1 MFFGEL
7 SSPLREA
14 FPSPARPA
22 RPVQQFSLGNFAQT
36 TIGMSPNST
45 LNDMKTSSARALM
58 VQLLAFVLLALG
70 NPAKLGAVTVTLTPP
85 AVTSGWAGSTFSGVF
100 DVTLQDYYK
109 YSYTVTATVGGV
121 GSSGASASVSMWW
134 GNSYTIT
141 TDVAGRGDVI
151 VTVTV
156 DGTPLPGAGPLAN
169 DTASAS
175 ATVTIAGIDSISP
188 ATEYALTGT
197 TLTFTAAIDPP
208 GTSVQFPAWGTTG
221 GGTITALTPNFGL
234 SAIFVADASIIGSGA
249 VTISATGAA
258 TKTATVQE
266 ITLSFTA
273 EGPALEGSPS
283 SSTFELVVGNEPPS
297 GITYAWDFLEST
309 LVPAETYNSP
319 AIPFT
324 DATQKLT
331 DLSGLP
337 RWFERDGNRLM
348 TAVNDTC
355 SYSVYCRVSYK
366 SGIQDSPISPWEVYL
381 PRTMGRTPW
390 YGIRGFPRV
399 ESYMAGTETRY
410 RFLDIGI
417 DPNTMMRV
425 PVSVPDYFILT
436 TSQFYAKT
444 VVHENKHVEQTTRP
458 EFTSFI
464 DPWNVLVSIID
475 TDTDDLTTLSPI
487 LAAAKADANAA
498 HRAYK
503 ESRDPTLEEEAYTA
517 DKAVIPHFFE
527 GL

>member
-85 AVTSGWAGSTFSGVF
+85 DVTSGWAGSTFSGVF

-109 YSYTVTATVGGV
+109 YSYSVTATVGGV

-266 ITLSFTA
+266 ITLSTTPIGRD
-273 EGPALEGSPS
+273 EEGSPS
-283 SSTFELVVGNEPPS
+283 FATFTLVVGNEPPS

-309 LVPAETYNSP
+309 LVPGVDYNSP

-324 DATQKLT
+324 DATQKST
-331 DLSGLP
+331 SLSGLP
-337 RWFERDGNRLM
+337 RWFARNGSRLL
-348 TAVNDTC
+348 
-355 SYSVYCRVSYK
+355 SVDNSSCNYGVFCRVSYK
-366 SGIQDSPISPWEVYL
+366 SGVQDSPTSPWEVFV
-381 PRTMGRTPW
+381 PEPMGTTP
-390 YGIRGFPRV
+390 FPICTGV
-399 ESYMAGTETRY
+399 PSAEQYPNGTELRY
-410 RFLDIGI
+410 RVTGIGSLNRPAAI
-417 DPNTMMRV
+417 STIN
-425 PVSVPDYFILT
+425 VST
-436 TSQFYAKT
+436 TSQFYSKT
-444 VVHENKHVEQTTRP
+444 VVHENKHIEQAARATYTDING
-458 EFTSFI
+458 EWTI
-464 DPWNVLVSIID
+464 YLQVVDLDMNDPAAFSAAINDARNNANVVHNLLVQANLNIIE
-475 TDTDDLTTLSPI
+475 
-487 LAAAKADANAA
+487 A
-498 HRAYK
+498 
-503 ESRDPTLEEEAYTA
+503 EAYTA
-517 DKAVIPHFFE
+517 DNAELPHFLE